1 MGASVA
7 AVLIAKERHIVDA
20 YQRAGATSPDTAVTP
35 ASLGVG
41 ERLAFRKLVGHA
53 VLRET
58 TPGTYYVD
66 DPSWRALRSLRRRL
80 ATIFLLAAILIAL
93 VGWLGI
99 K

>member
-20 YQRAGATSPDTAVTP
+20 YQRAGATSPDAAVTP
-35 ASLGVG
+35 ASLGVD

-66 DPSWRALRSLRRRL
+66 EPSWRALRSLRRRL
-80 ATIFLLAAILIAL
+80 VLVFLLVAIVIAL
-93 VGWLGI
+93 VGWLGL

>member
-7 AVLIAKERHIVDA
+7 AVLIAKERHIVA
-20 YQRAGATSPDTAVTP
+20 VYERAGATSPATAVTP
-35 ASLGVG
+35 ASLGVD

-66 DPSWRALRSLRRRL
+66 EPSWRALRSLRRRL
-80 ATIFLLAAILIAL
+80 ATVFLLTAILIAVL
-93 VGWLGI
+93 GWLGI